1 MFKGIIFERQLTYK
15 VVITHAGIMKKKV
28 LFLCTGNSARSQM
41 AEGLMRH
48 LRGDEFEVFSAGV
61 EPKGVHPQA
70 IVAMQEAGVDISRQK
85 SKHVDDLPLKEFDCI
100 ITLCDHAA
108 QNCPVFPGKGV
119 RLHQGFSDPAAVQ
132 GSGHEV
138 LEAFRKVR
146 DELKQFIHRFDT
158 V

>member
-1 MFKGIIFERQLTYK
+1 M
-15 VVITHAGIMKKKV
+15 

-48 LRGDEFEVFSAGV
+48 FRGDEFEVFSAGV

-70 IVAMQEAGVDISRQK
+70 IAAMREIGADISRQQ
-85 SKHVDDLPLKEFDCI
+85 SKHVDDLPVKEFDYI

-108 QNCPVFPGKGV
+108 QNCPVFLGKGV
-119 RLHQGFSDPAAVQ
+119 RLHHGFSDPAAAQ
-132 GSGHEV
+132 GSDQNV

-146 DELKQFIHRFDT
+146 DELKQFILSF
-158 V
+158 

>member
-1 MFKGIIFERQLTYK
+1 MSNNK
-15 VVITHAGIMKKKV
+15 KKKV

-48 LRGDEFEVFSAGV
+48 FRGDEFEVFSAGV

-70 IVAMQEAGVDISRQK
+70 IEAMQEIGVDISGQQ
-85 SKHVDDLPLKEFDCI
+85 SKHVNDLPIKEFDCI

-108 QNCPVFPGKGV
+108 QNCPVFPGTGK
-119 RLHQGFSDPAAVQ
+119 RMHQEFPDPAQVH
-132 GSGHEV
+132 GSEHEV

-146 DELKQFIHRFDT
+146 DELKQFILAFET
-158 V
+158 T

>member
-1 MFKGIIFERQLTYK
+1 
-15 VVITHAGIMKKKV
+15 MKKKV

-41 AEGLMRH
+41 AERLMLH
-48 LRGDEFEVFSAGV
+48 FRGDEFEVFSAGV

-70 IVAMQEAGVDISRQK
+70 IAAMKEIGVDISRQQ
-85 SKHVDDLPLKEFDCI
+85 SKHVNDLPVKEFDYI

-108 QNCPVFPGKGV
+108 QNCPVFLGKGV

-132 GSGHEV
+132 GSDHEV

-146 DELKQFIHRFDT
+146 DELQQFILAFKIDKGT
-158 V
+158 I

>member
-1 MFKGIIFERQLTYK
+1 
-15 VVITHAGIMKKKV
+15 MKTKI

-48 LRGDEFEVFSAGV
+48 FRGNEFEVFSAGV

-70 IVAMQEAGVDISRQK
+70 IAAMREIGVDISGQQ
-85 SKHVDDLPLKEFDCI
+85 SKHVDALPEKEFDCI

-108 QNCPVFPGKGV
+108 QNCPVFLGKGV
-119 RLHQGFSDPAAVQ
+119 RLHHGFSDPAAVQ
-132 GSGHEV
+132 GSDHEV

-146 DELKQFIHRFDT
+146 DELKQFILAFGSDKGT
-158 V
+158 I